1 MPPARV
7 TGPRAYSGQWRVG
20 DSQAT
25 PTATPSSG
33 LLLLDLV
40 VLIEAPFIRRSSDD
54 SIDYSC
60 CIDRCGKLLL
70 LARSGHGSS

>member
-70 LARSGHGSS
+70 LARSSHGSS

>member
-70 LARSGHGSS
+70 LARSS

>member
-33 LLLLDLV
+33 LLLLV

-70 LARSGHGSS
+70 LARSSHGSS